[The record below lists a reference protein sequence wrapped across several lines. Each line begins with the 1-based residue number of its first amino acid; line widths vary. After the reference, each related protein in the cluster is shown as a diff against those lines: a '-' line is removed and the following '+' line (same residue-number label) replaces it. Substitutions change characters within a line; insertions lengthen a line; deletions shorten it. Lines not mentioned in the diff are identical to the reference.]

1 MDLDYYDVLGLK
13 KGCSED
19 DIKKAY
25 RALSFKYHP
34 DRNKEADA
42 GDKIRKINDAYET
55 LGDKQKR
62 AHYDMEQS
70 GGSPFDNILNELF
83 RHQGGGGRGGGIHQI
98 FKQNM
103 MFHGANQPAFEVMFS
118 NEMPPFFNA
127 PKAQPPPTLE
137 KNINITFEQSYTGTN
152 IPFVIE
158 RDIKEGQLTYQ
169 EQEKVYIPIPQGI
182 DGGEILQIPEKG
194 HIYNGIKGD
203 IKLHVHITPHEKFDR
218 RGLNIV
224 YKQTLTFKE
233 SICGFESILSHLDGN
248 QMRLL
253 SSRGNIIQNGDERV
267 LKGKGFAR
275 NNQNGD
281 LIIAFKVI
289 SPADLTEDQLKLCES
304 IF

>member
-1 MDLDYYDVLGLK
+1 MDLDYYEILGLK

-34 DRNKEADA
+34 DRNKDADA
-42 GDKIRKINDAYET
+42 GDKIRQINDAYET

-62 AHYDMEQS
+62 SHYDIEQS
-70 GGSPFDNILNELF
+70 GGSPFDNIINEIF
-83 RHQGGGGRGGGIHQI
+83 RHQGGGGRGGGIHQM

-103 MFHGANQPAFEVMFS
+103 MFHGANQPAFEVMFT

-158 RDIKEGQLTYQ
+158 RDIKEGNLTYQ

-182 DGGEILQIPEKG
+182 DSGEIMQIPEKG

-203 IKLHVHITPHEKFDR
+203 IKLHLHIAPHEKFDR
-218 RGLNIV
+218 RGLNII

-233 SICGFESILSHLDGN
+233 SICGFESILSHVDGN

-267 LKGKGFAR
+267 LKGKGFSR
-275 NNQNGD
+275 NNQTGD
-281 LIIAFKVI
+281 LIIAFKVV
-289 SPADLTEDQLKLCES
+289 SPPDLTEDQLKLCES